1 MEPAVEEDATHSLQS
16 RSRGPETLRDE
27 RTVEAEVRAK
37 MAEAVGGARGAVET
51 ALPLVVFTIGYVIVD
66 ELRLALTLAGVAAL
80 IPYGIRWIQRS
91 STRFVRNGLAG
102 IVVAAVFALAMGSGE
117 AAFLPGI
124 IQNAAWALALSA
136 SIGLRWPL
144 AGFLIGAV
152 LGDLIAWRDIPAIVR
167 LSNLLTLV
175 LLVPMVIRVAVQY
188 PLYLA
193 GEVGWLGVARLAL
206 GWPLTGAALATAGA
220 ILMRGQTPL
229 PRQRRTQA

>member
-1 MEPAVEEDATHSLQS
+1 MEPAVEEMTPGFPSP
-16 RSRGPETLRDE
+16 SRGHETSPDE

-37 MAEAVGGARGAVET
+37 IAEALGGPRGAVES
-51 ALPLVVFTIGYVIVD
+51 ALPLVVFTAAYVVND
-66 ELRLALTLAGVAAL
+66 ELRLALTLGGVVAVIL
-80 IPYGIRWIQRS
+80 YGIRLIQRS

-124 IQNAAWALALSA
+124 IQNAAWAVALGA
-136 SIGLRWPL
+136 SIILGWPL

-152 LGDLIAWRDIPAIVR
+152 LGDSVAWRDNRAIVR
-167 LSNLLTLV
+167 LSNQLTLV

-188 PLYLA
+188 PLYVA

-206 GWPLTGAALATAGA
+206 GWPLTGATLAVAGA
-220 ILMRGQTPL
+220 ILVRGRTPL
-229 PRQRRTQA
+229 PRQPRAQA